1 MSSIENSFYNAL
13 DSIITTCRIISSSG
27 TALDFKYMVLE
38 LNYYEDIYS
47 NEVSGNM
54 LINDSVNYLNLLQFD
69 GNERVVISLDN
80 PSKNTPLERS
90 FRLFKVSNRT
100 QTKELNENYILHF
113 CSEELMLSEQS
124 RISKS
129 YKKTEISNI
138 VNSICVDYLKIP
150 RDKLFIENT
159 IGLRDIIIPG
169 YKPFQAL
176 NWLCSLSLSIET
188 SSIGTTYLYYENKNG
203 FNFSSLASLYKQ
215 PTYRTFMYDIKN
227 LHKPDDYML
236 SDDNK
241 EVNSVIS
248 YKHINNFDTLANS
261 NRGTFNNKLITF
273 DPLRGS
279 FGENDFNYS
288 KFSKDSPS
296 LNKYNFETDSTNRFD
311 KTSQD
316 TTSMVKFVMSTL
328 GQSEHPYIKNKNI
341 TINENKIE
349 NTIPFRVA
357 QLALLNSNK
366 MKLVI
371 PGDVNMTVGLVI
383 QFNLPTLSRK
393 EFGEDEFD
401 QFYSGRYLV
410 TGIRHIIQQESK
422 FITVV
427 EICKDSIPNSM
438 APTDNNNQ
446 TLNFL
451 K

>member
-1 MSSIENSFYNAL
+1 
-13 DSIITTCRIISSSG
+13 
-27 TALDFKYMVLE
+27 
-38 LNYYEDIYS
+38 
-47 NEVSGNM
+47 M

-69 GNERVVISLDN
+69 GNERVIISLDN

-100 QTKELNENYILHF
+100 QTRDSNENYILHF
-113 CSEELMLSEQS
+113 CSEELLLSEQS

-129 YKKTEISNI
+129 YKKTQIS
-138 VNSICVDYLKIP
+138 SIISAICKDYLKILP
-150 RDKLFIENT
+150 EKLFIEQT

-176 NWLCSLSLSIET
+176 NWLCSLSLSLET
-188 SSIGTTYLYYENKNG
+188 SSVGTTYLYYENKYG

-215 PTYRTFMYDIKN
+215 PIYRTFMFDVKN
-227 LHKPDDYML
+227 LHKIDDYML
-236 SDDNK
+236 SDDSK
-241 EVNSVIS
+241 EINSVIA

-279 FGENDFNYS
+279 FGETTFDYS

-296 LNKYNFETDSTNRFD
+296 LNKYNFEADSINRFN
-311 KTSQD
+311 KSAQD
-316 TTSMVKFVMSTL
+316 TTSMVKFVVSTL
-328 GQSEHPYIKNKNI
+328 GQSENPYIKDKKI

-349 NTIPFRVA
+349 NTIPFRIA

-383 QFNLPTLSRK
+383 QFNLPTLSRQA
-393 EFGEDEFD
+393 FGEDEFD

-410 TGIRHIIQQESK
+410 TGIRHIIQQESR
-422 FITVV
+422 FITVI

-438 APTDNNNQ
+438 VPTDNNNP